1 LLDAKTLFNQTGSS
15 TQVHGMT
22 DESRYRTEEPHEE
35 EKERTGLLKP
45 LPEAERSRPSGRASP
60 VVKLLGIPMKE
71 KNRDLLIMFL
81 MPILV
86 AIIDTNVYALVV
98 IDVLGDDALYVFV
111 LPALAAIPIGLVS
124 SQVGRAL
131 ISAFLTALFFIV
143 FFMMFLINPGLV
155 APDMDVGSLFLSGM
169 VITVMYFLFTVFAS
183 LLGCFVG
190 ILLREF
196 F

>member
-1 LLDAKTLFNQTGSS
+1 
-15 TQVHGMT
+15 MT
-22 DESRYRTEEPHEE
+22 DESRYRTEEPNGE

-45 LPEAERSRPSGRASP
+45 LPEVDKGRPSGKASP
-60 VVKLLGIPMKE
+60 VVRMLGIPMKE
-71 KNRDLLIMFL
+71 KNRDLLMMFL

-86 AIIDTNVYALVV
+86 ALIDTNIYAAIV
-98 IDVLGDDALYVFV
+98 IDVLDDDALYVFV
-111 LPALAAIPIGLVS
+111 LPALAAIPIGVVS

-143 FFMMFLINPGLV
+143 FFILFLINPGLA
-155 APDMDVGSLFLSGM
+155 APDMDLGSMFLSGM

>member
-1 LLDAKTLFNQTGSS
+1 MLNAKALFNQTVSPGS
-15 TQVHGMT
+15 VHRMT
-22 DESRYRTEEPHEE
+22 DESRYRTEEPREE
-35 EKERTGLLKP
+35 EKERTGLLRP
-45 LPEAERSRPSGRASP
+45 LPETGKGRPLAKPSP
-60 VVKLLGIPMKE
+60 VVRFLGIPMKE
-71 KNRDLLIMFL
+71 KSRDLLIMFL

-86 AIIDTNVYALVV
+86 AVIDTNIYAAIV
-98 IDVLGDDALYVFV
+98 IDVLDDDALYVFV

-131 ISAFLTALFFIV
+131 ISAFLTALFFMI

-155 APDMDVGSLFLSGM
+155 APDMDIGSMFLSGM

-183 LLGCFVG
+183 LLGCFAG